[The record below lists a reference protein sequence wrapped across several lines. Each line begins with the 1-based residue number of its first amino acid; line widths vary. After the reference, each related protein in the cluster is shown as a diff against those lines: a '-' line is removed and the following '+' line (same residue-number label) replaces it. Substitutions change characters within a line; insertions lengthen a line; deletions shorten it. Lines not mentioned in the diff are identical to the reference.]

1 MSEDL
6 ALLDATAQAELVRT
20 GQVSAAELVTAA
32 IERIEALNP
41 VLNAVVTPV
50 FERAAEEAR
59 AGPAGPF
66 AGVPYLVK
74 DLACEMEGVRFT
86 EGSRFLA
93 GNVSAFDSELVLRLR
108 RAGLVILGK
117 TNTPEFGMAPACEP
131 VLFGPTRN
139 PWDTGRSTS
148 GSSGGSAAAVAS
160 GMVPFAHGNDLGGS
174 LRYPASACGLFGL
187 KPTRARNPLGP
198 EYGDVAAGGAVEHA
212 LTRSVRDSAALL
224 DATSGP
230 DLGDPYWA
238 PPPDRP
244 FLAEVGADPGRLRI
258 GFTTRTPEGDLG
270 HPDCVAAAEHAARLC
285 ASLGH
290 EVTET
295 DWPGF
300 TPEVGAAIGT
310 MLSAAAAWIMQYWIR
325 HLGREPG
332 ADEIEP
338 LNRALWQAG
347 EKVTAADWLLAV
359 GDIQRFGRRVARFFT
374 GFDAFLT
381 PTMSAPPLPIGADG
395 LDAGGSVAVAPG
407 QRADRALRGHRGQ
420 PHRQP
425 RDVRPAVVERRGTAD
440 RRARPRPLRRRGHAH
455 PAGRAARG
463 GATVGRAPSCG
474 ARGAAA
480 GTVALPRMV
489 GRTNGGAFGS
499 SVCST
504 WVTVKPAARME
515 SSVGRLQS
523 QHTTSRF
530 SQFSRSCRRAVPGS
544 SDRRCSMN
552 SRRPPGRSTR
562 RSSRS
567 ARGWSSTPHRTSV
580 DTATSKL
587 SSSKGRSS
595 AGARRTLASGRC
607 SWTARSRRRSIGGW
621 GSVIVSDLTAG
632 P

>member
-6 ALLDATAQAELVRT
+6 SLLDATAQAELVRT

-59 AGPAGPF
+59 AGPTGPF

-74 DLACEMEGVRFT
+74 DLAIEMEGVRFT
-86 EGSRFLA
+86 EGSVFLA
-93 GNVSAFDSELVLRLR
+93 GHVSAFDSELVLRLR

-174 LRYPASACGLFGL
+174 LRYPASACGLFAL

-198 EYGDVAAGGAVEHA
+198 EYGDIAAGGAAEHA

-238 PPPDRP
+238 PPPARP
-244 FLAEVGADPGRLRI
+244 FLTEVGADPGRLRI
-258 GFTTRTPEGDLG
+258 GYTTRTPEGDLG
-270 HPDCVAAAEHAARLC
+270 HPDCVAAAE
-285 ASLGH
+285 
-290 EVTET
+290 T

-310 MLSAAAAWIMQYWIR
+310 MISAAAAWAMRYWIR

-332 ADEIEP
+332 DGEIEP

-347 EKVTAADWLLAV
+347 EQVTAGQWLLAV
-359 GDIQRFGRRVARFFT
+359 GDVQRFSRRVARFFT

-381 PTMSAPPLPIGADG
+381 PTMSSPPLPIGTMVSTPDDPWRSLQVSGQTVRYAGIVANLTGNPAMSVPLWWNDDG
-395 LDAGGSVAVAPG
+395 LPIGVHVLGRFGDEATLIRLAAQFEAAQPWAG
-407 QRADRALRGHRGQ
+407 R
-420 PHRQP
+420 
-425 RDVRPAVVERRGTAD
+425 RPAVHA
-440 RRARPRPLRRRGHAH
+440 ARPREP
-455 PAGRAARG
+455 
-463 GATVGRAPSCG
+463 
-474 ARGAAA
+474 
-480 GTVALPRMV
+480 
-489 GRTNGGAFGS
+489 
-499 SVCST
+499 
-504 WVTVKPAARME
+504 
-515 SSVGRLQS
+515 
-523 QHTTSRF
+523 
-530 SQFSRSCRRAVPGS
+530 
-544 SDRRCSMN
+544 
-552 SRRPPGRSTR
+552 
-562 RSSRS
+562 
-567 ARGWSSTPHRTSV
+567 
-580 DTATSKL
+580 
-587 SSSKGRSS
+587 
-595 AGARRTLASGRC
+595 
-607 SWTARSRRRSIGGW
+607 
-621 GSVIVSDLTAG
+621 
-632 P
+632 

>member
-1 MSEDL
+1 MAHLPGQNEGVNEEL

-20 GQVSAAELVTAA
+20 GQVSAAELVVAA

-50 FERAAEEAR
+50 FERAAEQARAAR
-59 AGPAGPF
+59 AGPFG
-66 AGVPYLVK
+66 GVPYLVK
-74 DLACEMEGVRFT
+74 DLACEMEDVRFT

-117 TNTPEFGMAPACEP
+117 TNTPEFGMAPAASR

-238 PPPDRP
+238 PPPARP

-285 ASLGH
+285 SSLGH

-310 MLSAAAAWIMQYWIR
+310 MLSAAAAWIMQYWI
-325 HLGREPG
+325 G
-332 ADEIEP
+332 
-338 LNRALWQAG
+338 
-347 EKVTAADWLLAV
+347 TSAA
-359 GDIQRFGRRVARFFT
+359 
-374 GFDAFLT
+374 
-381 PTMSAPPLPIGADG
+381 S
-395 LDAGGSVAVAPG
+395 
-407 QRADRALRGHRGQ
+407 
-420 PHRQP
+420 
-425 RDVRPAVVERRGTAD
+425 
-440 RRARPRPLRRRGHAH
+440 
-455 PAGRAARG
+455 
-463 GATVGRAPSCG
+463 RAP
-474 ARGAAA
+474 
-480 GTVALPRMV
+480 T
-489 GRTNGGAFGS
+489 
-499 SVCST
+499 
-504 WVTVKPAARME
+504 
-515 SSVGRLQS
+515 
-523 QHTTSRF
+523 
-530 SQFSRSCRRAVPGS
+530 
-544 SDRRCSMN
+544 
-552 SRRPPGRSTR
+552 
-562 RSSRS
+562 RSSR
-567 ARGWSSTPHRTSV
+567 
-580 DTATSKL
+580 
-587 SSSKGRSS
+587 
-595 AGARRTLASGRC
+595 
-607 SWTARSRRRSIGGW
+607 
-621 GSVIVSDLTAG
+621 
-632 P
+632 